1 MHSVYFDAR
10 TGDDERRTR
19 IFQGHLF
26 LYSATPASIAL
37 VEHARELFREAFGDL
52 DPRTAQFSLP
62 VEDFVEI
69 VAPLKPR
76 FIHHPRTKQLLR
88 EILSEVDC
96 DLEKTY
102 FDVPRLRVVSSDAY
116 LTSGVGYQLHPHR
129 DTWFS
134 QPLSQLN
141 WWIPVYDITSESS
154 MAFHMRYFD
163 RPIKNSSNEF
173 NYYEW
178 NATGR
183 KDAAKHVKRDTR
195 KQPEAQEELE
205 LDPQVRLVF
214 PAGGILIFSAA
225 HLHSTVPNTSGVT
238 RFSIDFRTAHFDD
251 LDTMGGAPNIDSHS
265 TGTSLRDLMRGSDL
279 EPLPDELVARY
290 DDPETLD
297 RGQLVFQ
304 PTVDRS

>member
-1 MHSVYFDAR
+1 MHSVYIDAQI
-10 TGDDERRTR
+10 GDDERRAR
-19 IFQGHLF
+19 SFEGHLF
-26 LYSATPASIAL
+26 VYSATPSSRAL
-37 VEHARELFREAFGDL
+37 CEHARGLFEEAFGDL
-52 DPRTAQFSLP
+52 DPQTAQFSLP
-62 VEDFVEI
+62 VDEFVDV

-76 FIHHPRTKQLLR
+76 FIHHPRTKELLR
-88 EILSEVDC
+88 EILGEVGC

-141 WWIPVYDITSESS
+141 WWIPAYDFTSESS

-163 RPIKNSSNEF
+163 RAVKNSSSEF

-183 KDAAKHVKRDTR
+183 KDAAKHITQDTR

-205 LDPQVRLVF
+205 LDPQLRLVF

-238 RFSIDFRTAHFDD
+238 RFSIDFRTAHLDD
-251 LDTMGGAPNIDSHS
+251 LATMGGAPNLDSHS

-279 EPLPDELVARY
+279 ESLPDDLIARY
-290 DDPETLD
+290 DDPETVD
-297 RGQLVFQ
+297 RGELVFQ
-304 PTVDRS
+304 PTTER